1 LVTAFDMVILLNLF
15 YFRKIL
21 KKFNVDIAPM
31 RTNDEVHF
39 TLLVS
44 SSEYPRDKPFL
55 LTMFTYLK

>member
-1 LVTAFDMVILLNLF
+1 MVILLNLF

-21 KKFNVDIAPM
+21 KKFNVDLAPM